1 MLKRTKL
8 CTSLMIAFGSVAALP
23 AVAQQTLERVE
34 ITGSSIKRI
43 NAETALPITVI
54 TAEDIKKSGFTSA
67 TDLIQSLP
75 SMQGFLTASQSV
87 NGGGGGQ
94 TTASLHSIG
103 SSYTLVLLNGRR
115 LAPYNTGTT
124 VNLSSIP
131 LSAIERIEVLLDGA
145 SAIYGADAIA
155 GVVNFITKSNSSSGD
170 ISLSAT
176 VPQHA
181 GGQSA
186 NASLS
191 KGFGNVDTDRFN
203 VFFALSF
210 DKQKELNASQRSF
223 SKSGIVPFTDNG
235 RNLTTW
241 LTSSNSIPGTVILTD
256 NSGNPDGG
264 PGDAFY
270 SPYLLESGKCG
281 PKTTA
286 RNGVC
291 RYDFASTV
299 QSVPES
305 ERASLYGSGRFKVA
319 NELTIFGEAALSD
332 FKNKPRFA
340 APAQPGIFLTQAL
353 VDAHVTPLLTQ
364 LGVPPGS
371 FFPVG
376 DPSFQGPQMNLRLY
390 DAGGRKDEYRTKMAH
405 LTVGAEGTVG
415 DIDYSGYYTHSQNKI
430 TDTLLSG
437 YVSSNAFNALVANG
451 SFDPLAS
458 QIGQATAVL
467 APAVLHQLFDTTK
480 STIDVLHAQASK
492 PLMKLPG
499 GDLQGAVGAEF
510 SRQKFTDNPS
520 AIAMGQNALQ
530 PTFTDTPIGG
540 SSGALPFDSK
550 RNATGFFGELVVPV
564 IKGLEVTGSVRHDSV
579 GAVKNADNFDATGA
593 PAPAATQGKS
603 SAATTYK
610 LSARYQ
616 PVSELLFRGSVGTG
630 FKAPTLR
637 DITFPVQ
644 AFGNTG
650 FHDCPP
656 GLARAVA
663 AACRNVPTEYNLR
676 QGGNPATDSSA
687 LNPEKSK
694 QWTIGFRVEP
704 SPSISLGVDLWS
716 VRLKER
722 IDVVPEDVAFA
733 DGAAYGSSFSVLPD
747 PVTGAPT
754 LTFTQKPQNLGR
766 ARYKG
771 LDFDATSRVSTPIGN
786 LVTKGTLTYLIQSD
800 YEVAGVAGYQSSLGK
815 VGVDTEV
822 TFRWLLNV
830 GTTLQSGAFT
840 NTLNMRLKP
849 GYTDQVA
856 TTTSGTEIRVVNPD
870 GTVGGR
876 RAVTRNV
883 ATYAIFD
890 WQTTYVVNKA
900 LGLTFGVKNIFDHN
914 PPFSIQDESGT
925 GNVRGFD
932 ARYTD
937 PIGRAFY
944 LSGTYKF

>member
-8 CTSLMIAFGSVAALP
+8 CTSLMIAFGSGIAAIP
-23 AVAQQTLERVE
+23 AIAQQTLERVE

-43 NAETALPITVI
+43 NAETALPVMVI

-103 SSYTLVLLNGRR
+103 SQYTLVLLNGRR
-115 LAPYNTGTT
+115 LAPFNTGTT

-131 LSAIERIEVLLDGA
+131 LSAIERVEVLLDGA

-155 GVVNFITKSNSSSGD
+155 GVVNFITKNNSTNGD
-170 ISLSAT
+170 ITLSAT
-176 VPQHA
+176 IPQHA

-191 KGFGNVDTDRFN
+191 KGFGNLETDRFN

-256 NSGNPDGG
+256 STGTGA
-264 PGDAFY
+264 GDAFY

-299 QSVPES
+299 ESVPES
-305 ERASLYGSGRFKVA
+305 DRASLYGSGRFKVA

-353 VDAHVTPLLTQ
+353 VDAHVTPLLPQ

-376 DPSFQGPQMNLRLY
+376 DPGFQGPQMNLRVF

-405 LTVGAEGTVG
+405 LTAGAEGTVG

-437 YVSSNAFNALVANG
+437 YLSSNAFNALVANG

-499 GDLQGAVGAEF
+499 GDLQGALGAEF

-530 PTFTDTPIGG
+530 PNFTDTPIGG

-550 RNATGFFGELVVPV
+550 RNATGVFGELVVPV
-564 IKGLEVTGSVRHDSV
+564 IKGLEITGSVRHDSV
-579 GAVKNADNFDATGA
+579 GSVKNADNFDATGA

-630 FKAPTLR
+630 YKAPTLK

-656 GLARAVA
+656 GLAPAIA
-663 AACRNVPTEYNLR
+663 ASCRNVPTEYNLR
-676 QGGNPATDSSA
+676 QGGNPGSDSSG
-687 LNPEKSK
+687 LSPEKSK

-704 SPSISLGVDLWS
+704 SPSLSVGVDLWS

-733 DGAAYGSSFSVLPD
+733 DGVTYGSSFSVLPD

-771 LDFDATSRVSTPIGN
+771 LDFDATSRISTPIGN

-800 YEVAGVAGYQSSLGK
+800 YEVAGLAGYQSSLGK

-822 TFRWLLNV
+822 TFRWLLNL
-830 GTTLQSGAFT
+830 GTSLQTGAFT
-840 NTLNMRLKP
+840 NTLNLRLKP

-856 TTTSGTEIRVVNPD
+856 TTKTGTEIRVVNPD

-883 ATYAIFD
+883 ASYAIFD
-890 WQTTYVVNKA
+890 WQTTYEVSKA